1 MNLPKSF
8 IRTKLF
14 EIGRTIIHRPTN
26 KLLTI
31 EFYHKKISW
40 WINIY
45 GVRFKH
51 IGFYIM
57 FKKTCI

>member
-8 IRTKLF
+8 IRTPLF
-14 EIGRTIIHRPTN
+14 EIGRTIIHRPNN
-26 KLLTI
+26 KHSRI
-31 EFYHKKISW
+31 EFYHKKMSW

-57 FKKTCI
+57 LKKTCI

>member
-1 MNLPKSF
+1 MDLPKSF
-8 IRTKLF
+8 IKTRFF
-14 EIGRTIIHRPTN
+14 EIGRTIIHKPIG
-26 KLLTI
+26 KPLAF

-51 IGFYIM
+51 VGFYIM
-57 FKKTCI
+57 LKKVCM

>member
-8 IRTKLF
+8 IRTKFF
-14 EIGRTIIHRPTN
+14 EIGRTIIHRPN
-26 KLLTI
+26 DKYLRV
-31 EFYHKKISW
+31 EFYHRKISW
-40 WINIY
+40 WIYIY

-51 IGFYIM
+51 VGYYIM